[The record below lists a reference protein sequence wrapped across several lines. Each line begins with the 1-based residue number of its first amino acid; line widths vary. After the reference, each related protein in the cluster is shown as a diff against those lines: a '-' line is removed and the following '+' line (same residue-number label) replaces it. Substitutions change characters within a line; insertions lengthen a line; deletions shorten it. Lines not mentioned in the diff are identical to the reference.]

1 MEKQL
6 LEHLVI
12 DNPDKEVVGWQTA
25 DGKVFVL
32 PLTGTDQSGQSST
45 NTQLTSNTYS
55 SYQDS
60 QGRTLLSVNRATAA
74 DAPERAAGSWYLDYY
89 SFDTN
94 GNVTITT
101 HLVTGH
107 VHTHPM
113 NGNENRPSPT
123 DVNFAANGNYPGIT
137 KYIVNQNNLVRYD
150 ATGDAGKSIQPHNC
164 N

>member
-1 MEKQL
+1 
-6 LEHLVI
+6 VI
-12 DNPDKEVVGWQTA
+12 IQIKEGKEVIGWLTS

-60 QGRTLLSVNRATAA
+60 QGRTLLSVNQAQ
-74 DAPERAAGSWYLDYY
+74 AGDLPGRLPGMWYLDYY
-89 SFDTN
+89 SYDGT
-94 GNVTITT
+94 TST

-113 NGNENRPSPT
+113 NGHQNEPSPT
-123 DVNFAANGNYPGIT
+123 DKIFAGAPPAPGVNGREAYPGVR
-137 KYIVNQNNLVRYD
+137 KYILNNNNLVEYD
-150 ATGDAGKSIQPHNC
+150 RNGAKNTQTNNC
-164 N
+164 Q